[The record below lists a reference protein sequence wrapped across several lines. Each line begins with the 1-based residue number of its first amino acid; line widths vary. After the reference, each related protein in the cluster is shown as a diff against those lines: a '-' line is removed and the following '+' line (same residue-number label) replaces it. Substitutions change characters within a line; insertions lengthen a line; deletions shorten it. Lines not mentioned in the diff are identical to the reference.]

1 MGTFQTFFKMASP
14 MKTLIIKM
22 KICYFF
28 QITMQ
33 EISKMVLKSPLKSSH
48 DALLMKIL
56 QANFLHS
63 VKVFVIWK
71 AQNQQDEFIDH
82 LV

>member
-1 MGTFQTFFKMASP
+1 MGTFQTFFKIASP
-14 MKTLIIKM
+14 MKMLIIKM

-28 QITMQ
+28 QITMK

-71 AQNQQDEFIDH
+71 
-82 LV
+82 V